1 MMRGLVYKSTGSWYS
16 VKTLTNEQF
25 DCRIKGKFRLVG
37 IKSTNPIAV
46 GDYVNFELEKNS
58 DVVTGV
64 INNICERKNYV
75 LRKSVNLSKQTHIL
89 ASNIDVVFLIIT
101 ISSPVTSTNFIDR
114 FLLTSNAYSINTI
127 LLFNKIDLI
136 DEVEKKVLKK
146 LIDIYTNI
154 GYECYEI
161 SAKTQ
166 YNVDKVQSLM
176 KEKVSMFGGH
186 SGVGKSTLINSL
198 QPNLN
203 LRTNNISAQHAQGQ
217 HTTTNAELYDL
228 DFGAKIID
236 TPGIR
241 GFGIVDFNKSDIKNY
256 FPEFYKLLNQCK
268 FNDCLHVNEPKC
280 IVKQFVTEGKIANSR
295 YENYL
300 QILEDDESSY
310 RVDNFDVL

>member
-1 MMRGLVYKSTGSWYS
+1 MRGLVYKSTGSWYS
-16 VKTLTNEQF
+16 VKTLDNKQF
-25 DCRIKGKFRLVG
+25 DCRIKGKFRLDG

-46 GDYVNFELEKNS
+46 GDYVDFEVEKNS
-58 DVVTGV
+58 DVETGV
-64 INNICERKNYV
+64 IHNICERKNYV

-114 FLLTSNAYSINTI
+114 FLLTSNAYSIKTI
-127 LLFNKIDLI
+127 LLFNKIDLLNKTELI
-136 DEVEKKVLKK
+136 ILNK
-146 LIDIYTNI
+146 LTKIYSDI
-154 GYECYEI
+154 GYDCHEI
-161 SAKTQ
+161 SAKNQ
-166 YNVDKVQSLM
+166 VNLDKVQSIM
-176 KEKVSMFGGH
+176 KDNVSMFGGH

-203 LRTNNISAQHAQGQ
+203 LRTKNISIQHSQGQ

-241 GFGIVDFNKSDIKNY
+241 GFGIVDFEKSDIKNY
-256 FPEFYKLLNQCK
+256 FPEFYKLINQCK
-268 FNDCLHVNEPKC
+268 FNDCMHVNEPKC
-280 IVKQFVTEGKIANSR
+280 IIKKFVEEGQIASSR

-300 QILEDDESSY
+300 QILEDDKSSY
-310 RVDNFDVL
+310 RIDNFDTL

>member
-1 MMRGLVYKSTGSWYS
+1 MRGLVYKSTGSWYS
-16 VKTLTNEQF
+16 VKTPTDEQF
-25 DCRIKGKFRLVG
+25 DCRIKGKFRLDG

-46 GDYVNFELEKNS
+46 GDYVDFELEKNS

-127 LLFNKIDLI
+127 LLFNKIDLL
-136 DEVEKKVLKK
+136 DEAEKKNLKK

-161 SAKTQ
+161 SAKNQ
-166 YNVDKVQSLM
+166 YNIDKVQSLM
-176 KEKVSMFGGH
+176 KDKVSMFGGH

-203 LRTNNISAQHAQGQ
+203 LRTNNISVQHAQGQ

-256 FPEFYKLLNQCK
+256 FPEFYKLVNQCK
-268 FNDCLHVNEPKC
+268 FNDCMHVNEPKC
-280 IVKQFVTEGKIANSR
+280 IVKQSVDEGTIANSR

-300 QILEDDESSY
+300 QILEDDKSSY
-310 RVDNFDVL
+310 RVDNFDV

>member
-1 MMRGLVYKSTGSWYS
+1 MRGLVYKSTGSWYS
-16 VKTLTNEQF
+16 VKTPSNEQF
-25 DCRIKGKFRLVG
+25 DCRIKGKFRLDG

-46 GDYVNFELEKNS
+46 GDYVDFELEKNS

-89 ASNIDVVFLIIT
+89 ASNIDIVFLIIT

-114 FLLTSNAYSINTI
+114 FLLTSNAYSINTV
-127 LLFNKIDLI
+127 LLFNKIDLL
-136 DEVEKKVLKK
+136 DEAEKKVLKK
-146 LIDIYTNI
+146 LIEIYTNI
-154 GYECYEI
+154 GYECFEI
-161 SAKTQ
+161 SAKNQ
-166 YNVDKVQSLM
+166 YNTDKVKFLM
-176 KEKVSMFGGH
+176 KDKISMFGGH

-203 LRTNNISAQHAQGQ
+203 LRTNNISVQHSQGQ
-217 HTTTNAELYDL
+217 HTTTNAELFDL

-256 FPEFYKLLNQCK
+256 FPEFYKLINQCK
-268 FNDCLHVNEPKC
+268 FNDCMHVNEPKC
-280 IVKQFVTEGKIANSR
+280 IVKQYVEDGKIAISR

-300 QILEDDESSY
+300 QILEDDKSSY
-310 RVDNFDVL
+310 RVDNFDV

>member
-1 MMRGLVYKSTGSWYS
+1 MRGLVYKSTGSWYS
-16 VKTLTNEQF
+16 VKTPSNEQF
-25 DCRIKGKFRLVG
+25 DCRIKGKFRLDG

-46 GDYVNFELEKNS
+46 GDYVDFELEKNS

-89 ASNIDVVFLIIT
+89 ASNIDIVFLIVT

-114 FLLTSNAYSINTI
+114 FLLTSNAYSINTV
-127 LLFNKIDLI
+127 LLFNKIDLL
-136 DEVEKKVLKK
+136 DEAEKKVLKK
-146 LIDIYTNI
+146 LIEIYTNI
-154 GYECYEI
+154 GYECFEI
-161 SAKTQ
+161 SAKNQ
-166 YNVDKVQSLM
+166 YNTDKVKFLM
-176 KEKVSMFGGH
+176 KDNISMFGGH

-203 LRTNNISAQHAQGQ
+203 LRTNNISVQHSQGQ
-217 HTTTNAELYDL
+217 HTTTNAELFDL

-256 FPEFYKLLNQCK
+256 FPEFYKLVNQCK
-268 FNDCLHVNEPKC
+268 FNDCMHVNEPKC
-280 IVKQFVTEGKIANSR
+280 IVKQYVEDGKIAISR

-300 QILEDDESSY
+300 QILEDDKSSY
-310 RVDNFDVL
+310 RVDNFDI

>member
-1 MMRGLVYKSTGSWYS
+1 MRGLVYKSTGSWYS
-16 VKTLTNEQF
+16 VKTLDNKQF
-25 DCRIKGKFRLVG
+25 DCRIKGKFRLDG

-46 GDYVNFELEKNS
+46 GDYVDFEVEKNS
-58 DVVTGV
+58 DVETGV
-64 INNICERKNYV
+64 IHNICERKNYV

-114 FLLTSNAYSINTI
+114 FLLTSNAYSIKTI
-127 LLFNKIDLI
+127 LLFNKIDLLNKTELI
-136 DEVEKKVLKK
+136 ILNK
-146 LIDIYTNI
+146 LTKIYSDI
-154 GYECYEI
+154 GYDCHEI
-161 SAKTQ
+161 SAKNQ
-166 YNVDKVQSLM
+166 VNLDKVQSIM
-176 KEKVSMFGGH
+176 KDNVSMFGGH

-203 LRTNNISAQHAQGQ
+203 LRTKNISIQHSQGQ

-241 GFGIVDFNKSDIKNY
+241 GFGIVDFEKSDIKNY
-256 FPEFYKLLNQCK
+256 FPEFYKLINQCK
-268 FNDCLHVNEPKC
+268 FNDCMHVNEPKC
-280 IVKQFVTEGKIANSR
+280 IIKKFVEEGQIALSR

-300 QILEDDESSY
+300 QILEDDKSSY
-310 RVDNFDVL
+310 RIDNFDTL

>member
-1 MMRGLVYKSTGSWYS
+1 MRGLVYKSTGSWYS
-16 VKTLTNEQF
+16 VKTPSNEQF
-25 DCRIKGKFRLVG
+25 DCRIKGKFRLDG

-46 GDYVNFELEKNS
+46 GDYVDFELEKNS
-58 DVVTGV
+58 DVITGV

-89 ASNIDVVFLIIT
+89 ASNIDIVFLIIT

-114 FLLTSNAYSINTI
+114 FLLTSNAYSINTV
-127 LLFNKIDLI
+127 LLFNKIDLL
-136 DEVEKKVLKK
+136 DEAEKKVLKK
-146 LIDIYTNI
+146 LIEIYTNI
-154 GYECYEI
+154 GYKCFEI
-161 SAKTQ
+161 SAKNQ
-166 YNVDKVQSLM
+166 YNTDKVKFLM
-176 KEKVSMFGGH
+176 KDNVSMFGGH

-203 LRTNNISAQHAQGQ
+203 LRTNNISVQHSQGQ
-217 HTTTNAELYDL
+217 HTTTNAELFDL

-256 FPEFYKLLNQCK
+256 FPEFYKLVNQCK
-268 FNDCLHVNEPKC
+268 FNDCMHVNEPKC
-280 IVKQFVTEGKIANSR
+280 IVKQYVEDGKIAISR

-300 QILEDDESSY
+300 QILEDDKSSY
-310 RVDNFDVL
+310 RVDNFDV

>member
-1 MMRGLVYKSTGSWYS
+1 MRGLVYKSTGSWYS
-16 VKTLTNEQF
+16 VKTPSNDQF
-25 DCRIKGKFRLVG
+25 DCRIKGKFRLDG

-46 GDYVNFELEKNS
+46 GDYVDFELEKNS

-89 ASNIDVVFLIIT
+89 ASNIDIVFLIIT

-114 FLLTSNAYSINTI
+114 FLLTSNAYSINTV
-127 LLFNKIDLI
+127 LLFNKIDLL
-136 DEVEKKVLKK
+136 DEAEKKVLKK
-146 LIDIYTNI
+146 LIEIYTNI
-154 GYECYEI
+154 GYECFEI
-161 SAKTQ
+161 SAKNQ
-166 YNVDKVQSLM
+166 YNIDKVKFLM
-176 KEKVSMFGGH
+176 KDNISMFGGH

-203 LRTNNISAQHAQGQ
+203 LRTNNISVQHSQGQ
-217 HTTTNAELYDL
+217 HTTTNAELFDL

-241 GFGIVDFNKSDIKNY
+241 GFGIVDFNKGDIKNY
-256 FPEFYKLLNQCK
+256 FPEFYKLINQCK
-268 FNDCLHVNEPKC
+268 FNDCMHVNEPKC
-280 IVKQFVTEGKIANSR
+280 IVKQSVDEGTIANSR

-300 QILEDDESSY
+300 QILEDDKSSY
-310 RVDNFDVL
+310 RVDNFDV

>member
-1 MMRGLVYKSTGSWYS
+1 MRGLVYKSTGSWYS
-16 VKTLTNEQF
+16 VKTPSNEQF
-25 DCRIKGKFRLVG
+25 DCRIKGKFRLDG

-46 GDYVNFELEKNS
+46 GDYVDFELEKNS

-89 ASNIDVVFLIIT
+89 ASNIDIVFLIIT

-114 FLLTSNAYSINTI
+114 FLLTSNAYSINTV
-127 LLFNKIDLI
+127 LLFNKIDLL
-136 DEVEKKVLKK
+136 DGAEKKVLKK
-146 LIDIYTNI
+146 LIEIYTNI
-154 GYECYEI
+154 GYKCFEI
-161 SAKTQ
+161 SAKNQ
-166 YNVDKVQSLM
+166 YNTDKVKFLM
-176 KEKVSMFGGH
+176 KDNISMFGGH

-203 LRTNNISAQHAQGQ
+203 LRTNNISVQHSQGQ
-217 HTTTNAELYDL
+217 HTTTNAELFDL

-256 FPEFYKLLNQCK
+256 FPEFYKLVNQCK
-268 FNDCLHVNEPKC
+268 FNDCMHVNEPKC
-280 IVKQFVTEGKIANSR
+280 IVKQYVEDGKIAISR

-300 QILEDDESSY
+300 QILEDDKSSY
-310 RVDNFDVL
+310 RVDNFDV

>member
-1 MMRGLVYKSTGSWYS
+1 MRGLVYKSTGSWYS
-16 VKTLTNEQF
+16 VKTPTNEQF
-25 DCRIKGKFRLVG
+25 DCRIKGKFRLDG

-46 GDYVNFELEKNS
+46 GDYVDFELEKNS

-127 LLFNKIDLI
+127 LLFNKIDLL
-136 DEVEKKVLKK
+136 DEAEKKILKK

-161 SAKTQ
+161 SAKNQ
-166 YNVDKVQSLM
+166 YNTDKVQSLM
-176 KEKVSMFGGH
+176 KDKVSMFGGH

-203 LRTNNISAQHAQGQ
+203 LRTNNISVQHAQGQ

-256 FPEFYKLLNQCK
+256 FPEFYKLVNQCK
-268 FNDCLHVNEPKC
+268 FNDCMHVNEPKC
-280 IVKQFVTEGKIANSR
+280 IVKQSVDEGTIANSR

-300 QILEDDESSY
+300 QILEDDKSSY
-310 RVDNFDVL
+310 RVDNFDV

>member
-1 MMRGLVYKSTGSWYS
+1 MRGLVYKSTGSWYS
-16 VKTLTNEQF
+16 VKTPTNEQF
-25 DCRIKGKFRLVG
+25 DCRIKGKFRLDG

-46 GDYVNFELEKNS
+46 GDYVDFELEKNS

-127 LLFNKIDLI
+127 LLFNKIDLLN
-136 DEVEKKVLKK
+136 EMEKKVLKK

-161 SAKTQ
+161 SAKNQ
-166 YNVDKVQSLM
+166 YNIDKVQSLM
-176 KEKVSMFGGH
+176 KDKVSMFGGH

-203 LRTNNISAQHAQGQ
+203 LRTNNISVQHAQGQ

-241 GFGIVDFNKSDIKNY
+241 GFGIVDFKKSDIKNY
-256 FPEFYKLLNQCK
+256 FPEFYKLVNQCK
-268 FNDCLHVNEPKC
+268 FNDCMHVNEPKC
-280 IVKQFVTEGKIANSR
+280 IVKQSVDEGTIANSR

-300 QILEDDESSY
+300 QILEDDKSSY
-310 RVDNFDVL
+310 RVDNLDV

>member
-1 MMRGLVYKSTGSWYS
+1 MRGLVYKSTGSWYS
-16 VKTLTNEQF
+16 VKTLSNEQY
-25 DCRIKGKFRLVG
+25 DCRIKGKFRLDG

-46 GDYVNFELEKNS
+46 GDYVDFELEKNN

-89 ASNIDVVFLIIT
+89 ASNIDIVFLIIT

-114 FLLTSNAYSINTI
+114 FLLTSNAYSINTV
-127 LLFNKIDLI
+127 LLFNKIDLL
-136 DEVEKKVLKK
+136 DNTEKKVLKK
-146 LIDIYTNI
+146 LIEIYTNI
-154 GYECYEI
+154 GYKCYEI
-161 SAKTQ
+161 SAKNKFNT
-166 YNVDKVQSLM
+166 DKVEYLM
-176 KEKVSMFGGH
+176 KDKVSMFGGH

-203 LRTNNISAQHAQGQ
+203 LRTNNISVQHSQGQ

-256 FPEFYKLLNQCK
+256 FPEFYKLVNQCK
-268 FNDCLHVNEPKC
+268 FNDCMHVNEPKC
-280 IVKQFVTEGKIANSR
+280 IVKQYVENGKIAISR

-300 QILEDDESSY
+300 QILEDDKSSY
-310 RVDNFDVL
+310 RVDNFDV

>member
-1 MMRGLVYKSTGSWYS
+1 MRGLVYKSTGSWYS
-16 VKTLTNEQF
+16 VKTLSNEQY
-25 DCRIKGKFRLVG
+25 DCRIKGKFRLDG

-46 GDYVNFELEKNS
+46 GDYVDFELEKNN

-114 FLLTSNAYSINTI
+114 FLLTSNAYSINTV
-127 LLFNKIDLI
+127 LLFNKIDLL
-136 DEVEKKVLKK
+136 DNTEKKVLKK
-146 LIDIYTNI
+146 LIEIYTNI
-154 GYECYEI
+154 GYKCYEI
-161 SAKTQ
+161 SAKNKFNT
-166 YNVDKVQSLM
+166 DKVEYLM
-176 KEKVSMFGGH
+176 KDKVSMFGGH

-203 LRTNNISAQHAQGQ
+203 LRTKNISVQHSQGQ

-256 FPEFYKLLNQCK
+256 FPEFYKLVNQCK
-268 FNDCLHVNEPKC
+268 FNDCMHVNEPKC
-280 IVKQFVTEGKIANSR
+280 IVKQYVENGKIAISR

-300 QILEDDESSY
+300 QILEDDKSSY
-310 RVDNFDVL
+310 RVDNFDV

>member
-1 MMRGLVYKSTGSWYS
+1 MRGLVYKSTGSWYS
-16 VKTLTNEQF
+16 VKTPSNEQF
-25 DCRIKGKFRLVG
+25 DCRIKGKFRLDG

-46 GDYVNFELEKNS
+46 GDYVDFELEKNS
-58 DVVTGV
+58 DVITGI

-101 ISSPVTSTNFIDR
+101 ISNPVTSTNFIDR

-127 LLFNKIDLI
+127 LLFNKIDLL
-136 DEVEKKVLKK
+136 DEMEKKVLKK
-146 LIDIYTNI
+146 LVNIYTNI

-161 SAKTQ
+161 SAKNH
-166 YNVDKVQSLM
+166 YNIDKVQSLM
-176 KEKVSMFGGH
+176 KDKVSMFGGH

-203 LRTNNISAQHAQGQ
+203 LRTNNISIQHSQGQ

-241 GFGIVDFNKSDIKNY
+241 GFGIVDFKKSDIKNY
-256 FPEFYKLLNQCK
+256 FPEFYKLVNQCK
-268 FNDCLHVNEPKC
+268 FNDCMHVNEPKC
-280 IVKQFVTEGKIANSR
+280 IVKKFVEEGKIANSR

-300 QILEDDESSY
+300 QILEDDKSSY
-310 RVDNFDVL
+310 RADNFDVQ

>member
-1 MMRGLVYKSTGSWYS
+1 MRGLVYKSTGSWYS
-16 VKTLTNEQF
+16 VKTPSNEQF
-25 DCRIKGKFRLVG
+25 DCRIKGKFRLDG

-46 GDYVNFELEKNS
+46 GDYVDFELEKNS

-89 ASNIDVVFLIIT
+89 ASNIDIVFLIIT

-114 FLLTSNAYSINTI
+114 FLLTSNAYSINTV
-127 LLFNKIDLI
+127 LLFNKIDLL
-136 DEVEKKVLKK
+136 DNAEKKVLKK
-146 LIDIYTNI
+146 LIEIYTDI
-154 GYECYEI
+154 GYQCYEI
-161 SAKTQ
+161 SAKNK
-166 YNVDKVQSLM
+166 YNIDKVQSLM
-176 KEKVSMFGGH
+176 KDKVSMFGGH

-203 LRTNNISAQHAQGQ
+203 LRTNNISIQHSQGQ

-256 FPEFYKLLNQCK
+256 FPEFYKLVNQCK
-268 FNDCLHVNEPKC
+268 FNDCMHVDEPKC
-280 IVKQFVTEGKIANSR
+280 IVKQYVENGKIAISR

-300 QILEDDESSY
+300 QILEDDKSSY
-310 RVDNFDVL
+310 RVDNFDV

>member
-1 MMRGLVYKSTGSWYS
+1 MRGLVYKSTGSWYS
-16 VKTLTNEQF
+16 VKTPNNEQF
-25 DCRIKGKFRLVG
+25 DCRIKGKFRLDG

-46 GDYVNFELEKNS
+46 GDYVDFELEKNS

-64 INNICERKNYV
+64 INNICDRKNYV

-89 ASNIDVVFLIIT
+89 ASNIDIVFLIIT

-127 LLFNKIDLI
+127 LLFNKIDLL
-136 DEVEKKVLKK
+136 DKSEKKVLKK
-146 LIDIYTNI
+146 LIFLYTNI
-154 GYECYEI
+154 GYKCYEI
-161 SAKTQ
+161 SAKNN
-166 YNVDKVQSLM
+166 YNTEKVQSLM
-176 KEKVSMFGGH
+176 KDKVSMFGGH

-203 LRTNNISAQHAQGQ
+203 LRTKNISVQHSQGQ

-256 FPEFYKLLNQCK
+256 FPEFYKLVNQCK
-268 FNDCLHVNEPKC
+268 FNDCMHVNEPKC
-280 IVKQFVTEGKIANSR
+280 IVKQFVEEGKIAISR

-300 QILEDDESSY
+300 QILEDDKFSY
-310 RVDNFDVL
+310 RVDNFDV

>member
-1 MMRGLVYKSTGSWYS
+1 MRGLVYKSTGSWYS
-16 VKTLTNEQF
+16 VRTPSNEQF
-25 DCRIKGKFRLVG
+25 DCRIKGKFRLDG

-46 GDYVNFELEKNS
+46 GDYVDFELEKNS

-89 ASNIDVVFLIIT
+89 ASNIDIVFLIIT

-114 FLLTSNAYSINTI
+114 FLLTSNAYSINTV
-127 LLFNKIDLI
+127 LLFNKIDLL
-136 DEVEKKVLKK
+136 DEAEKKVLKK
-146 LIDIYTNI
+146 LIEIYTNI
-154 GYECYEI
+154 GYKCFEI
-161 SAKTQ
+161 SAKNQ
-166 YNVDKVQSLM
+166 YNTDKVKFLM
-176 KEKVSMFGGH
+176 KDNISMFGGH

-203 LRTNNISAQHAQGQ
+203 LRTNNISVQHSQGQ
-217 HTTTNAELYDL
+217 HTTTNAELFDL

-241 GFGIVDFNKSDIKNY
+241 GFGIVDFNKGDIKNY
-256 FPEFYKLLNQCK
+256 FPEFYKLINQCK
-268 FNDCLHVNEPKC
+268 FNDCMHVNEPKC
-280 IVKQFVTEGKIANSR
+280 IVKQYVEDGKIAISR

-300 QILEDDESSY
+300 QILEDDKSSY
-310 RVDNFDVL
+310 RVDNFDV

>member
-1 MMRGLVYKSTGSWYS
+1 MRGLVYKSTGSWYS
-16 VKTLTNEQF
+16 VKTPSNEQF
-25 DCRIKGKFRLVG
+25 DCRIKGKFRLDG

-46 GDYVNFELEKNS
+46 GDYVDFELEKNS
-58 DVVTGV
+58 DVITGI

-101 ISSPVTSTNFIDR
+101 ISNPVTSTNFIDR

-127 LLFNKIDLI
+127 LLFNKIDLL
-136 DEVEKKVLKK
+136 DEMEKKVLKK
-146 LIDIYTNI
+146 LVNIYTNI

-161 SAKTQ
+161 SAKNQ
-166 YNVDKVQSLM
+166 YNIDKVQSLM
-176 KEKVSMFGGH
+176 KDKVSMFGGH

-203 LRTNNISAQHAQGQ
+203 LRTNNISVQHSQGQ

-256 FPEFYKLLNQCK
+256 FPEFYKLVNQCK
-268 FNDCLHVNEPKC
+268 FNDCMHLNEPKC
-280 IVKQFVTEGKIANSR
+280 IVKEFVKDGKIAASR

-300 QILEDDESSY
+300 QILDDDKSSY
-310 RVDNFDVL
+310 RLDNFDVQ

>member
-1 MMRGLVYKSTGSWYS
+1 MRGLVYKSTGSWYS
-16 VKTLTNEQF
+16 VKTQNNKQF
-25 DCRIKGKFRLVG
+25 DCRIKGKFRLDG

-46 GDYVNFELEKNS
+46 GDYVDFEVEKNS
-58 DVVTGV
+58 DVETGV
-64 INNICERKNYV
+64 IHNICERKNYV

-114 FLLTSNAYSINTI
+114 FLLTSNAYSIKTI
-127 LLFNKIDLI
+127 LLFNKIDLL
-136 DEVEKKVLKK
+136 DETGLIILNK
-146 LIDIYTNI
+146 LTKLYSDI
-154 GYECYEI
+154 GYDCHKI
-161 SAKTQ
+161 SAKNQ
-166 YNVDKVQSLM
+166 INLDKVQSIM
-176 KEKVSMFGGH
+176 KDNVSMFGGH

-203 LRTNNISAQHAQGQ
+203 LRTKNISIQHSQGQ

-241 GFGIVDFNKSDIKNY
+241 GFGIVDFEKSDVKNY
-256 FPEFYKLLNQCK
+256 FPEFYKLVNQCK
-268 FNDCLHVNEPKC
+268 FNDCMHVNEPKC
-280 IVKQFVTEGKIANSR
+280 IIKKFVEEGKIASSR

-300 QILEDDESSY
+300 QILEDDKSSY
-310 RVDNFDVL
+310 RIDNFDTL

>member
-1 MMRGLVYKSTGSWYS
+1 MRGLVYKSTGSWYS
-16 VKTLTNEQF
+16 VKTPSNDQF
-25 DCRIKGKFRLVG
+25 DCRIKGKFRLDG

-46 GDYVNFELEKNS
+46 GDYVDFELEKNS

-89 ASNIDVVFLIIT
+89 ASNIDIVFLIIT

-114 FLLTSNAYSINTI
+114 FLLTSNAYSINTV
-127 LLFNKIDLI
+127 LLFNKIDLL
-136 DEVEKKVLKK
+136 DEAEKKVLKK
-146 LIDIYTNI
+146 LIEIYTNI
-154 GYECYEI
+154 GYKCFEI
-161 SAKTQ
+161 SAKNQ
-166 YNVDKVQSLM
+166 YNTDKVKFLM
-176 KEKVSMFGGH
+176 KDNVSMFGGH

-203 LRTNNISAQHAQGQ
+203 LRTNNISVQHSQGQ
-217 HTTTNAELYDL
+217 HTTTNAELFDL

-256 FPEFYKLLNQCK
+256 FPEFYKLVDQCK
-268 FNDCLHVNEPKC
+268 FNDCMHVNEPKC
-280 IVKQFVTEGKIANSR
+280 IVKQYVEDGKIAISR

-300 QILEDDESSY
+300 QILEDDKSSY
-310 RVDNFDVL
+310 RVDNFDV

>member
-1 MMRGLVYKSTGSWYS
+1 MRGLVYKSTGSWYS
-16 VKTLTNEQF
+16 VKTPSNEQF
-25 DCRIKGKFRLVG
+25 DCRIKGKFRLDG

-46 GDYVNFELEKNS
+46 GDYVDFELEKNS

-89 ASNIDVVFLIIT
+89 ASNIDIVFLIIT

-114 FLLTSNAYSINTI
+114 FLLTSNAYSINTV
-127 LLFNKIDLI
+127 LLFNKIDLL
-136 DEVEKKVLKK
+136 DEAEKKVLKK
-146 LIDIYTNI
+146 LIEIYTNI
-154 GYECYEI
+154 GYKCFEI
-161 SAKTQ
+161 SAKNQ
-166 YNVDKVQSLM
+166 YNTDKVKFLM
-176 KEKVSMFGGH
+176 KDTISMFGGH

-203 LRTNNISAQHAQGQ
+203 LRTNNISVQHSQGQ
-217 HTTTNAELYDL
+217 HTTTNAELFDL

-256 FPEFYKLLNQCK
+256 FPEFYKLVNQCK
-268 FNDCLHVNEPKC
+268 FNDCMHVNEPKC
-280 IVKQFVTEGKIANSR
+280 IVKQYVEDGKIAISR

-300 QILEDDESSY
+300 QILEDDKSSY
-310 RVDNFDVL
+310 RVDNFDV

>member
-1 MMRGLVYKSTGSWYS
+1 MRGLVYKSTGSWYS
-16 VKTLTNEQF
+16 VKTQDNKQF
-25 DCRIKGKFRLVG
+25 DCRIKGKFRLDG

-46 GDYVNFELEKNS
+46 GDYVDFEVEKNS
-58 DVVTGV
+58 DVETGV
-64 INNICERKNYV
+64 IHNICERKNYV

-114 FLLTSNAYSINTI
+114 FLLTSNAYSIKTV
-127 LLFNKIDLI
+127 LLFNKIDLLNKTELI
-136 DEVEKKVLKK
+136 ILNK
-146 LIDIYTNI
+146 LTKIYSDI
-154 GYECYEI
+154 GYDCHEI
-161 SAKTQ
+161 SAKNQ
-166 YNVDKVQSLM
+166 VNLDKVQSIM
-176 KEKVSMFGGH
+176 KDNVSMFGGH

-203 LRTNNISAQHAQGQ
+203 LRTKNISIQHSQGQ

-241 GFGIVDFNKSDIKNY
+241 GFGIVDFEKSDIKNY
-256 FPEFYKLLNQCK
+256 FPEFYKLINQCK
-268 FNDCLHVNEPKC
+268 FNDCMHVNEPKC
-280 IVKQFVTEGKIANSR
+280 IIKKFVEEGQIALSR

-300 QILEDDESSY
+300 QILEDDKSSY
-310 RVDNFDVL
+310 RIDNFDTL

>member
-1 MMRGLVYKSTGSWYS
+1 MRGLVYKSTGSWYS
-16 VKTLTNEQF
+16 VKTPSKEQF
-25 DCRIKGKFRLVG
+25 DCRIKGKFRLDG

-46 GDYVNFELEKNS
+46 GDYVDFELEKNS

-114 FLLTSNAYSINTI
+114 FLLTSNAYSINTV
-127 LLFNKIDLI
+127 LLFNKIDLL
-136 DEVEKKVLKK
+136 DNVEKKLLKK
-146 LIDIYTNI
+146 LIEIYTNI

-161 SAKTQ
+161 SAKNK
-166 YNVDKVQSLM
+166 YNTDKVQLLM
-176 KEKVSMFGGH
+176 KDKVSMFGGH

-203 LRTNNISAQHAQGQ
+203 LRTNNISVQHLQGQ

-256 FPEFYKLLNQCK
+256 FPEFYKLVNQCK
-268 FNDCLHVNEPKC
+268 FNDCMHVNEPKC
-280 IVKQFVTEGKIANSR
+280 IVKQYVEDGKIAASR

-300 QILEDDESSY
+300 QILDDDKSSY
-310 RVDNFDVL
+310 RLDNFDV

>member
-1 MMRGLVYKSTGSWYS
+1 MRGLVYKSTGSWYS
-16 VKTLTNEQF
+16 VKTPSNEQF
-25 DCRIKGKFRLVG
+25 DCRIKGKFRLDG

-46 GDYVNFELEKNS
+46 GDYVDFELEKNS
-58 DVVTGV
+58 DVITGI

-101 ISSPVTSTNFIDR
+101 ISNPVTSTNFIDR

-127 LLFNKIDLI
+127 LLFNKIDLL
-136 DEVEKKVLKK
+136 DEMEKKVLKK
-146 LIDIYTNI
+146 LVNIYTNI
-154 GYECYEI
+154 GYECHEI
-161 SAKTQ
+161 SAKNH
-166 YNVDKVQSLM
+166 YNINKVQSLM
-176 KEKVSMFGGH
+176 KDKVSMFGGH

-203 LRTNNISAQHAQGQ
+203 LRTNNISIQHSQGQ

-241 GFGIVDFNKSDIKNY
+241 GFGIVDFKKSDIKNY
-256 FPEFYKLLNQCK
+256 FPEFYKLVNQCK
-268 FNDCLHVNEPKC
+268 FNDCIHVNEPKC
-280 IVKQFVTEGKIANSR
+280 IVKKFVEEGKIANSR

-300 QILEDDESSY
+300 QILEDDKSSY
-310 RVDNFDVL
+310 RVDNFDVQ

>member
-1 MMRGLVYKSTGSWYS
+1 MRGLVYKSTGSWYS
-16 VKTLTNEQF
+16 VKTLSNEQY
-25 DCRIKGKFRLVG
+25 DCRIKGKFRLDG

-46 GDYVNFELEKNS
+46 GDYVDFELEKNS

-89 ASNIDVVFLIIT
+89 ASNIDIVFLIIT

-114 FLLTSNAYSINTI
+114 FLLTSNAYSINTV
-127 LLFNKIDLI
+127 LLFNKIDLL
-136 DEVEKKVLKK
+136 DEAEKKVLKK
-146 LIDIYTNI
+146 LIEIYTNI
-154 GYECYEI
+154 GYECFEI
-161 SAKTQ
+161 SAKNQ
-166 YNVDKVQSLM
+166 YNTDKVKFLM
-176 KEKVSMFGGH
+176 KDNISMFGGH

-203 LRTNNISAQHAQGQ
+203 LRTNNISVQHSQGQ
-217 HTTTNAELYDL
+217 HTTTNAELFDL

-241 GFGIVDFNKSDIKNY
+241 GFGIVDFNKGDIKNY
-256 FPEFYKLLNQCK
+256 FPEFYKLINQCK
-268 FNDCLHVNEPKC
+268 FNDCMHVNEPKC
-280 IVKQFVTEGKIANSR
+280 IVKQYVEDGKIAISR

-300 QILEDDESSY
+300 QILEDDKYSY
-310 RVDNFDVL
+310 RVDNFDV